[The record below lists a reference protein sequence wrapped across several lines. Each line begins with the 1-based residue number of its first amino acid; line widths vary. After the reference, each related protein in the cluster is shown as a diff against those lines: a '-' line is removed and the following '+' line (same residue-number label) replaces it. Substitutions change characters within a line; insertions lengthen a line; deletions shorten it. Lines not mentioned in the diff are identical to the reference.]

1 VESGERAGGDGA
13 AGVDGIEEGPHRSNR
28 EGEGE
33 KLRQRSVRREVTGRE
48 IRTRIQWRA
57 PVSGVKGSRRDLTEK
72 RKAPGWLRLRV
83 GLRTGRRR
91 VAASGTDGVRVCG
104 LRWEGFGLTKAG
116 THGRC
121 VAQRIDANPPNAG
134 RRPKGFGF

>member
-1 VESGERAGGDGA
+1 M
-13 AGVDGIEEGPHRSNR
+13 DGIEEGPHRSNR

-33 KLRQRSVRREVTGRE
+33 KLRQQSVRREVTGRE
-48 IRTRIQWRA
+48 IHAWIQWRA
-57 PVSGVKGSRRDLTEK
+57 PVSGVKGSRRDLTEN
-72 RKAPGWLRLRV
+72 RKAPRWLRV

-116 THGRC
+116 THGRR
-121 VAQRIDANPPNAG
+121 VAQRIDANPLNAG
-134 RRPKGFGF
+134 RPPKGFGF